1 MTIPF
6 ADSYGGSIITCAQKY
21 SFCFAPVRTHRF
33 AVERKTD
40 EVSNSHRSTVKDNTY
55 RTMMILFADSYGGSM
70 NTYGPF
76 FPRTNVHAPEGTQLF
91 SSSGLIL
98 IDPLFTSDELLV

>member
-1 MTIPF
+1 
-6 ADSYGGSIITCAQKY
+6 
-21 SFCFAPVRTHRF
+21 
-33 AVERKTD
+33 
-40 EVSNSHRSTVKDNTY
+40 
-55 RTMMILFADSYGGSM
+55 MMILFADSYGGSM